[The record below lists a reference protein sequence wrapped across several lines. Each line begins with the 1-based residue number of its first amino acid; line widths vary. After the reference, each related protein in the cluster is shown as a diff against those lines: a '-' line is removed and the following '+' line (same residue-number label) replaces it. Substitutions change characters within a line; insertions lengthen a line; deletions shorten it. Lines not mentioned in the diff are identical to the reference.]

1 MGIGWDVALQLKA
14 SELNFSVVLFIT
26 LYEVVITF
34 FYNIFLVEFEMYE
47 VTVTL
52 RIKWRLNVSPGAPQ
66 LCSYLAVP

>member
-1 MGIGWDVALQLKA
+1 MEIVWDEALQLKA

-34 FYNIFLVEFEMYE
+34 FSNIFLFEFELYE

-52 RIKWRLNVSPGAPQ
+52 RMTWR
-66 LCSYLAVP
+66 